1 MSEENSADSVDSQS
15 IPGLIAASSLPLTE
29 MTETLSSELLT
40 NGWNPVE
47 HISLSFEVLPATTKA
62 TESPSPEQPA
72 KFIDIF
78 ANPKANTTAP
88 VTFNKNGNEYGAAL
102 LETGVVLEP
111 GLPIEIQHNPTQP
124 AANPPWWPPLHQSYS
139 FISNREV
146 ASAKSLETEFYQE
159 LWNAM
164 AEEADMPELVADNT
178 VHAEL
183 NSPDKSL
190 ELTGQSDEKIF
201 HLAKLCERLLQRT
214 TDLTK
219 KVNTLELELN
229 RNDELCRKAKAQSE
243 GLATQNKHMSNI
255 IKTHR
260 EVALDQQRLI
270 DSMLDRIA
278 QLESDL
284 KRTRLPDLAV
294 TTQATIPLMQNRRKT
309 RAQRRADYP
318 GRTD

>member
-1 MSEENSADSVDSQS
+1 MWRE
-15 IPGLIAASSLPLTE
+15 ASTA
-29 MTETLSSELLT
+29 TANTT
-40 NGWNPVE
+40 VT
-47 HISLSFEVLPATTKA
+47 PAITKA

-72 KFIDIF
+72 KFTGIF

-111 GLPIEIQHNPTQP
+111 GLPIEIQHNPTRP

-201 HLAKLCERLLQRT
+201 HLAKLCERLLQRA

-219 KVNTLELELN
+219 KVNTLELEQQRLIQSIQE
-229 RNDELCRKAKAQSE
+229 RESKAQREGMTSTQLKSE
-243 GLATQNKHMSNI
+243 ISWICGTSERY
-255 IKTHR
+255 R

-278 QLESDL
+278 QLESEL